1 MINLKR
7 QGDRYHSYSLMPHHA
22 NGVCLFEEDEMTTIP
37 ATTLSRQLFERGT
50 VRRNSGF
57 NQGLIFAAALY
68 LAVAIVELSIIVL
81 AAPGI
86 AEIAPLYVPVP

>member
-1 MINLKR
+1 
-7 QGDRYHSYSLMPHHA
+7 
-22 NGVCLFEEDEMTTIP
+22 MTAIP
-37 ATTLSRQLFERGT
+37 ATTLSRQLFERAT

-68 LAVAIVELSIIVL
+68 LAVAIVELSIIAL

-86 AEIAPLYVPVP
+86 AEIGSLYVTVP

>member
-1 MINLKR
+1 
-7 QGDRYHSYSLMPHHA
+7 
-22 NGVCLFEEDEMTTIP
+22 MTAIP

-68 LAVAIVELSIIVL
+68 LAVAIVELSIIAL

-86 AEIAPLYVPVP
+86 AEIGSLYVTVP

>member
-1 MINLKR
+1 
-7 QGDRYHSYSLMPHHA
+7 
-22 NGVCLFEEDEMTTIP
+22 MTAIP
-37 ATTLSRQLFERGT
+37 ATTLSRQLFERGS

-68 LAVAIVELSIIVL
+68 LAVAIVELSIIAL

-86 AEIAPLYVPVP
+86 AEIGSLYVTVP

>member
-1 MINLKR
+1 
-7 QGDRYHSYSLMPHHA
+7 
-22 NGVCLFEEDEMTTIP
+22 MTAIP

-50 VRRNSGF
+50 VGRNLGF

-68 LAVAIVELSIIVL
+68 LAVEIVELSIIAL

-86 AEIAPLYVPVP
+86 AEIGSLYVTVP